1 MTVPIITLVSC
12 VAAKA
17 AQARPAKDLYLSP
30 LFKMARAYAEAQGGR
45 WFVLSAWWG
54 LLHPDT
60 VVAPYELTL
69 NTMGQA
75 DRLRWANYVLDQLN
89 ALEGPLPVRVIF
101 LAGSRYREHLM
112 AWAGDRAEVPMEGL
126 RIGEQLSWLKARTQ
140 RI

>member
-1 MTVPIITLVSC
+1 MSQPVITLVSC

-30 LFKMARAYAEAQGGR
+30 LFKMARAYAEQQGGR
-45 WFVLSAWWG
+45 WFILSAWWG

-60 VVAPYELTL
+60 VIAPYELTL

-75 DRLRWANYVLDQLN
+75 DRKLWANYVLKQL
-89 ALEGPLPVRVIF
+89 AELPEPPPVRVIF

-112 AWAGDRAEVPMEGL
+112 GWAGSRAEVPMEGL
-126 RIGEQLSWLKARTQ
+126 RIGEQLSWLKARTS
-140 RI
+140 

>member
-1 MTVPIITLVSC
+1 MTAPVITLVSC

-45 WFVLSAWWG
+45 WFILSAWHG

-60 VVAPYELTL
+60 VIPPYELTL

-75 DRLRWANYVLDQLN
+75 DRQRWAKYVLGQLN
-89 ALEGPLPVRVIF
+89 ALEGPPPVRVVF

-112 AWAGDRAEVPMEGL
+112 GWAGARAEVPMEGL
-126 RIGEQLSWLKARTQ
+126 RIGEQLSWLKARTKG
-140 RI
+140 